1 MTVKQVAVVSRPV
14 PPPAAEELAD
24 AVVARLEKENV
35 KVWRG
40 IVPDSGDLAAVVSQ
54 MDLVF
59 ALGGDGTILH
69 TAKIAAGANV
79 PIIGVD
85 FGRFGFLA
93 ELNPSE
99 TLAKLPLF
107 LRGEFWLEERQMLQA
122 EITRHG
128 TRVGEYQALNDI
140 VVGRDALSG
149 VIDVRLN
156 INEEHVT
163 SYIGDGVI
171 ISTATGST
179 AYNLATGGPVLAPTM
194 KAIVISAIAPH
205 LSNLSHLILPESVTV
220 HLDIGTRKGASVT
233 IDGQPDFSI
242 EDQDIVS
249 IKNGPHFAHFARV
262 QSQSYFY
269 KTLAN
274 RLRRGG

>member
-1 MTVKQVAVVSRPV
+1 MKQVAVVSRPAPTLV
-14 PPPAAEELAD
+14 AQELAD
-24 AVVARLEKENV
+24 GVVAKFEKDGV

-40 IVPDSGDLAAVVSQ
+40 IVPDSGDFASAVSE
-54 MDLVF
+54 MDMVF

-69 TAKIAAGANV
+69 AGKIAAASHV
-79 PIIGVD
+79 PIVGVD

-107 LRGEFWLEERQMLQA
+107 IKGDFWLEERQMLQA
-122 EITRHG
+122 EILRHG
-128 TRVGEYQALNDI
+128 EIVGVYQALNDI
-140 VVGRDALSG
+140 VVGRDNLSG
-149 VIDVRLN
+149 VIDVRLG

-163 SYIGDGVI
+163 TYIGDGVVV
-171 ISTATGST
+171 STATGST
-179 AYNLATGGPVLAPTM
+179 AYNLATGGPVVSPTM
-194 KAIVISAIAPH
+194 RAVIISAIAPH
-205 LSNLSHLILPESVTV
+205 LSHLGHLVVSESDVV
-220 HLDIGTRKGASVT
+220 HLYVGTRKGASVT

-242 EDQDIVS
+242 EDQDILNIS
-249 IKNGPHFAHFARV
+249 NGPHVAYFARV
-262 QSQSYFY
+262 QSKSYFY